1 MKKNLLMALALLP
14 AFLGAASAALPECP
28 DMPSAMKAA
37 AEQKR
42 DIMWLFTGNDW
53 CPSCIYLESRI
64 MNQPAFDE
72 ALGSKLV
79 LVKVLFPRTPEALK
93 GVTDDQM
100 AARLREMDSM
110 KITAFPTAVF
120 TDEKGL
126 PYALV
131 PGAEREV
138 DGYVTRVKEA
148 LAKRAVR
155 DAALAKAEGLQG
167 LERAKALAAALETVP
182 ENLRGKYVELIG
194 EIESLDPQNTLGYNG
209 LVQRAARQAQQKEAF
224 RKMIEGFA
232 GKLSPEELADCRKQ
246 VEAFMAANEDM
257 VPEMRQS
264 CYQLIADGYILCRDY
279 ENAYTYIC
287 KALEAA
293 PDTENARKMLAPTKV
308 NFEQNVLPSIRGQ
321 QKPAQQAPAQPAQP
335 AQK

>member
-28 DMPSAMKAA
+28 DIPSAMKTA
-37 AEQKR
+37 AEQNR

-93 GVTDDQM
+93 GVTDEQM

-110 KITAFPTAVF
+110 KITAFPTAVLV
-120 TDEKGL
+120 DEKGL

-131 PGAEREV
+131 QGAERNVE
-138 DGYVTRVKEA
+138 GYVTRVKEA
-148 LAKRAVR
+148 LANRAKR
-155 DAALAKAEGLQG
+155 DEALAKAEGLEG
-167 LERAKALAAALETVP
+167 MERAKALAAALETVP
-182 ENLRGKYVELIG
+182 ENLRGKYVQLIA
-194 EIESLDPQNTLGYNG
+194 EIESLDSQNTLGYNG
-209 LVQRAARQAQQKEAF
+209 TVQRAARQAQQKDAF

-232 GKLSPEELADCRKQ
+232 GKLKPAELAECRKQ
-246 VEAFMAANEDM
+246 VEAFMADNEDM
-257 VPEMRQS
+257 TPEMRQS
-264 CYQLIADGYILCRDY
+264 CYQLIAEGYALSRDY
-279 ENAYTYIC
+279 EKSYEFFC
-287 KALEAA
+287 KALDAA
-293 PDTENARKMLAPTKV
+293 PDSEQAQKMLIPIKE
-308 NFEQNVLPSIRGQ
+308 NFEQNVLPALRGQ
-321 QKPAQQAPAQPAQP
+321 QAAQQVPAQPV
-335 AQK
+335 QK